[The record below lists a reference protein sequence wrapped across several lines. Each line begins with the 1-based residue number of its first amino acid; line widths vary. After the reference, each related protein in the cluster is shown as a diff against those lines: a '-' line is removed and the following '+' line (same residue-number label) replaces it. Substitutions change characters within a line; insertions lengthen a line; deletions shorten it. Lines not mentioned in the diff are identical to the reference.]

1 MDLKIDSKELD
12 KHLALMEK
20 RNTDKRDF
28 FKEVVIVLAE
38 STANNFRAGGRPTKW
53 KALEASTLIVKRR
66 HHADT
71 GGNDILLW
79 DGQLR
84 TSVNIGG
91 MDNIKEITK
100 DYAEFGTNVK
110 HAPYVQYHKDGS
122 DKRPFLL
129 FQQKDI
135 DKIVARA
142 ASHAFGDR

>member
-71 GGNDILLW
+71 GENDILLW

-84 TSVNIGG
+84 TSVKIGG
-91 MDNIKEITK
+91 MGNIKEITK
-100 DYAEFGTNVK
+100 DYAEFG
-110 HAPYVQYHKDGS
+110 
-122 DKRPFLL
+122 
-129 FQQKDI
+129 
-135 DKIVARA
+135 KIGRA
-142 ASHAFGDR
+142 HV